1 MTTVKIKEDCQRLL
15 NRIEVLFESNTP
27 IPGNEV
33 KPLLELQKRLGNYL
47 ETIK

>member
-1 MTTVKIKEDCQRLL
+1 MTTSKIKKDSEHLL

-27 IPGNEV
+27 IPANEV

-47 ETIK
+47 EGVK